1 MFQSIIQLR
10 KERMKT
16 FHSGPILNFLNFPI
30 KTSTEHD
37 GKLKIH
43 DSVAR

>member
-1 MFQSIIQLR
+1 MFQSIIPLR

-16 FHSGPILNFLNFPI
+16 FHSGPILNFLYFSI
-30 KTSTEHD
+30 KNSTEHT
-37 GKLKIH
+37 GKLKTH